1 MSPRGNYRGEVRVKS
16 MLSEGQRHHR
26 APHKQ
31 ARKLTIVP
39 AASEGKPTSMCHAGP
54 SGQALRT
61 HSLFTDAEATGVTA
75 LLHSWT
81 PPNPPRSPCRPL
93 PALHEGLSHG
103 RSNGEGNR
111 TFFIKRAYLIFK
123 G

>member
-81 PPNPPRSPCRPL
+81 PPTH
-93 PALHEGLSHG
+93 PAHLAGLSQPCTKALAMAGAMG
-103 RSNGEGNR
+103 RGTEHS
-111 TFFIKRAYLIFK
+111 L
-123 G
+123 